1 MIMNDPIADM
11 LTRMRNA
18 MALRRPEVKVPK
30 SRLREAVLRVL
41 KEEGYIE
48 DFHFVRKPPQPHLRV
63 RLRYADNTAVIRG
76 LRRVSRPGRRVYRGS
91 ADIPPVKG
99 GLGIAVVSTSHG
111 VMSDQAC
118 RRRSLGGE
126 VLCEIW

>member
-1 MIMNDPIADM
+1 MTVNDPIADM

-18 MALRRPEVKVPK
+18 MALRRPDVRVPR

-48 DFHFVRKPPQPHLRV
+48 DYSLVRKPPRPHLKV
-63 RLRYADNTAVIRG
+63 KLRYDGSTAVIRG
-76 LRRVSRPGRRVYRGS
+76 LRRVSRPGRRVYRG
-91 ADIPPVKG
+91 ATQIPPVKG

-111 VMSDQAC
+111 VLSDQAC
-118 RRRSLGGE
+118 RQRSLGGE